1 MTRVLHRIGWIGLT
15 LVGALMLFAV
25 ASDLTAD
32 HRTGI
37 PSDHAG
43 TFAKFAGQ
51 PFATVASSS
60 PGVARYLT
68 NLEVGYALHELTFA
82 VLFLVLV
89 LLPLRQG
96 RTWAWWTCWAV
107 MIANVGYTA
116 TFGAHDSMILRRSLA
131 ADIAVP
137 VFLLLCAP
145 AVLGRRVSAGPVAAA
160 HAGVGQSG
168 PAGSG

>member
-15 LVGALMLFAV
+15 LVGALMVFAV

-32 HRTGI
+32 HKTGI
-37 PSDHAG
+37 PTDHAG
-43 TFAKFAGQ
+43 TFSKLAGQ
-51 PFATVASSS
+51 PFPSLVSST
-60 PGVARYLT
+60 PGVARYVT

-89 LLPLRQG
+89 LVPLRHG
-96 RTWAWWTCWAV
+96 RMWAWFACWAV
-107 MIANVGYTA
+107 MIANIGYTA
-116 TFGAHDSMILRRSLA
+116 TFGVHDSRIFARSLA

-145 AVLGRRVSAGPVAAA
+145 TVFGRRAAAGPAA
-160 HAGVGQSG
+160 VS
-168 PAGSG
+168 